1 MKLLQLTLENFK
13 GHRLFDFKPEGN
25 SMDIFGAN
33 GAGKTTIADAYF
45 WLLFGQNFDGKTNF
59 RLLPEDEENHIIEG
73 LTASVTG
80 RFLNNDGKEITLQ
93 RSYKQ
98 NFSHKK
104 GEAERSVVSNSTD
117 FFVNGV
123 PKLKKDYTAF
133 VAGLCDDQTF
143 QILTDPDKFAGKM
156 SDKDRRE
163 VLIRLFAS
171 DMDDLSIIKA
181 HANLQPLLHYVD
193 TSTGGNVEDYTA
205 KTKYERSRI
214 QKQKDEIPG
223 RIDEA
228 EKAKP
233 AEMPE
238 PGDGPAMLNL
248 QKQKIQL
255 EGQISAIRN
264 GEAASTIRRQISEI
278 QAKWADAEAAY
289 TRKNAGGNTS
299 VNAEAS
305 DARSK
310 VNDIQRKIN
319 YLEKVIVPDCV
330 TRITGLN
337 STIQELRQK
346 WIDADASEF
355 DSSATICPVCGRE
368 FQPEKKQQI
377 EDDFLAKKDKTLDRL
392 EAEASAKKSELI
404 EAAKDQKSKE
414 QELEQHK
421 ASLHDLRGRLEVLE
435 RQYVAPVPFS
445 STKECADFQNQISD
459 AKAQLDS
466 LSQAADQRVSTI
478 QEQIF
483 NITGELN
490 AIQRRAGNKQIVE
503 QQDKRIEELKKQEKD
518 LSQLLATYDK
528 GLALAEQFTQQKALD
543 IESKVNSA
551 FQIVKWKLF
560 DIQVNGGICPC
571 CEATVDG
578 HEYNDGLNSAAKL
591 NAGLDIINTLS
602 RMFGV
607 SVPLWIDNA
616 ESVTDYLPIDTQV
629 FRLYVSAADKKLRV
643 SEPIGEFHPDGSMPA
658 TYAKLAD
665 ALSAEP
671 SDMDF
676 EGNPE
681 STDNPPTSDGA
692 EYEQEKFI

>member
-1 MKLLQLTLENFK
+1 MKLLQLSLENFK
-13 GHRLFDFKPEGN
+13 GCRRFEFAPADN

-59 RLLPEDEENHIIEG
+59 RLLPEDAENHIIEG

-80 RFLNNDGKEITLQ
+80 RFLDKDGKEITLQ
-93 RSYKQ
+93 RTYQQ
-98 NFSHKK
+98 NYSHKP
-104 GEAERSVVSNSTD
+104 GEAERSVTSNSTN

-133 VAGLCDDQTF
+133 IAGLCDDQTF
-143 QILTDPDKFAGKM
+143 KVLTDPDMFAGKM

-163 VLIRLFAS
+163 ALIRLFAS
-171 DMDDLSIIKA
+171 DMDDLSIINA
-181 HANLQPLLHYVD
+181 HKDLQPLLHYVD
-193 TSTGGNVEDYTA
+193 TSTGGNVDDYAT
-205 KTKYERSRI
+205 KTQYERQKI

-233 AEMPE
+233 ADMPE
-238 PGDGPAMLNL
+238 PSDGPAMLNL

-255 EGQISAIRN
+255 EQQIGAIRN
-264 GEAASTIRRQISEI
+264 GEAAAAIRRQISDI
-278 QAKWADAEAAY
+278 QAKLADAEATY
-289 TRKNAGGNTS
+289 TRKNAGGNAA
-299 VNAEAS
+299 VNAES
-305 DARSK
+305 LDVRSK
-310 VNDIQRKIN
+310 VNEAQGKIN
-319 YLEKVIVPDCV
+319 YLEKVIIADCNS
-330 TRITGLN
+330 RITGLN

-346 WIDADASEF
+346 WIDEDSSEF

-368 FQPEKKQQI
+368 FPPEKKQQI
-377 EDDFLAKKDKTLDRL
+377 EDDFLAKKDKTLGRL
-392 EAEASAKKSELI
+392 EAEASAKKSELA
-404 EAAKDQKSKE
+404 EAQKVLKSKE
-414 QELEQHK
+414 QELKQRK

-435 RQYVAPVPFS
+435 KQYVAPVPFS
-445 STKECADFQNQISD
+445 STQEYADFQKQISD
-459 AKAQLDS
+459 AKTQLES
-466 LSQAADQRVSTI
+466 LSQAADQRI
-478 QEQIF
+478 AALQEQLDKI
-483 NITGELN
+483 IDELN
-490 AIQRRAGNKQIVE
+490 AIQHRAGNKQIVE

-543 IESKVNSA
+543 IEEKVNSA

-560 DIQVNGGICPC
+560 DVQVNGGIRPC

-616 ESVTDYLPIDTQV
+616 ESVTDYLPVDTQV

-643 SEPIGEFHPDGSMPA
+643 APASNDFLPAGSMA
-658 TYAKLAD
+658 AIYAKD
-665 ALSAEP
+665 AASLP
-671 SDMDF
+671 TPPDMDF
-676 EGNPE
+676 EGNPG
-681 STDNPPTSDGA
+681 SADNPPASDGS
-692 EYEQEKFI
+692 EFEQEKFI

>member
-1 MKLLQLTLENFK
+1 MKLLGLTLENFK
-13 GHRLFDFKPEGN
+13 GHRLFDFNPEGS
-25 SMDIFGAN
+25 SMDVFGAN

-59 RLLPEDEENHIIEG
+59 RLLPEDAENHIIEG

-93 RSYKQ
+93 RSCKQ

-133 VAGLCDDQTF
+133 VAGMCDDQTF

-163 VLIRLFAS
+163 VLIRLFAVN
-171 DMDDLSIIKA
+171 MDDRSIINA
-181 HANLQPLLHYVD
+181 HANLQPLIHYLGFKSVD
-193 TSTGGNVEDYTA
+193 DYTA
-205 KTKYERSRI
+205 QTKYERQKI

-233 AEMPE
+233 ADMPE

-255 EGQISAIRN
+255 EQQISAIRN
-264 GEAASTIRRQISEI
+264 GEAASDIRRQISDI
-278 QAKWADAEAAY
+278 QAKMADAEATY
-289 TRKNAGGNTS
+289 TRKNAGGNAS
-299 VNAEAS
+299 VNAEAF
-305 DARSK
+305 DVRSK
-310 VNDIQRKIN
+310 VNETQSKIN
-319 YLEKVIVPDCV
+319 YLEKVILPDCV
-330 TRITGLN
+330 SRITGLN

-346 WIDADASEF
+346 WVDEDASEF
-355 DSSATICPVCGRE
+355 DSSATVCPVCGRE

-377 EDDFLAKKDKTLDRL
+377 EDDFLAKKDKKLDQL
-392 EAEASAKKSELI
+392 EAEADAKKAELA
-404 EAAKDQKSKE
+404 EAEKDLKAKK
-414 QELEQHK
+414 QELEK
-421 ASLHDLRGRLEVLE
+421 GKSESERLHGRLAELE
-435 RQYVAPVPFS
+435 KQYVAPVSFS
-445 STKECADFQNQISD
+445 STPEYSDLRKQIANAS
-459 AKAQLDS
+459 AQLTS
-466 LSQAADQRVSTI
+466 ITQAADQRISAL
-478 QEQIF
+478 QEQLY

-503 QQDKRIEELKKQEKD
+503 QQDKRIADLKKQESE

-543 IESKVNSA
+543 IEAKVNSA

-560 DIQVNGGICPC
+560 DIQNNGGICPC

-616 ESVTDYLPIDTQV
+616 ESVTDYLPVDTQV

-643 SEPIGEFHPDGSMPA
+643 EERA
-658 TYAKLAD
+658 
-665 ALSAEP
+665 
-671 SDMDF
+671 
-676 EGNPE
+676 
-681 STDNPPTSDGA
+681 
-692 EYEQEKFI
+692 